1 MTRIEEWI
9 QAANDGAQT
18 IQGVGA
24 FRGPKNNQR
33 SQFPNGRN

>member
-9 QAANDGAQT
+9 HPAIDGAQT

-24 FRGPKNNQR
+24 FRGLKNNQR
-33 SQFPNGRN
+33 SQFPNG